1 MFPKFCDICHILHS
15 SSLVEMNVT
24 DDKCI
29 EEDFVDLADA

>member
-1 MFPKFCDICHILHS
+1 MFPKFCDICHILHR
-15 SSLVEMNVT
+15 SLVEMNVT